1 MNGSKVNKLKMAM
14 LLIKMEICIIV
25 DNKIIVLSI
34 TVIIIVTTIVEIMES
49 KYLIEIHSCD
59 INNILYLYS

>member
-1 MNGSKVNKLKMAM
+1 MAL

-25 DNKIIVLSI
+25 DNKIIVLII
-34 TVIIIVTTIVEIMES
+34 TVIIIVTIIVEIMES